1 MMSKKN
7 TQLNRILS
15 HLLEHETITPLEALS
30 EYGCYRLGA
39 RIADLRKQGYDIE
52 TEITSGKNRYGDR
65 TNFATYRLVVK

>member
-1 MMSKKN
+1 MMKNN
-7 TQLNRILS
+7 TQLNRILA

>member
-1 MMSKKN
+1 MKNN
-7 TQLNRILS
+7 TQLNRILA

-52 TEITSGKNRYGDR
+52 TKITAGKNRFGDSV
-65 TNFATYRLVVK
+65 NFATYRLVSR

>member
-1 MMSKKN
+1 MMKNN
-7 TQLNRILS
+7 TQLNRILA

-52 TEITSGKNRYGDR
+52 TKITAGKNRFGDSV
-65 TNFATYRLVVK
+65 NFATYRLVSR

>member
-1 MMSKKN
+1 MKNN

-52 TEITSGKNRYGDR
+52 TKITSGKNRFGDSV
-65 TNFATYRLVVK
+65 NFATYRLVVK

>member
-1 MMSKKN
+1 MMKNN
-7 TQLNRILS
+7 TQLNRILA

-52 TEITSGKNRYGDR
+52 TQITAGKNRFGDNV
-65 TNFATYRLVVK
+65 NFATYRLVVK

>member
-1 MMSKKN
+1 MKNN
-7 TQLNRILS
+7 TQLNRILT

-52 TEITSGKNRYGDR
+52 TKITSGKNRFGDSV
-65 TNFATYRLVVK
+65 NFATYRLVVK

>member
-1 MMSKKN
+1 MSKKN
-7 TQLNRILS
+7 TQLNRIFM
-15 HLLEHETITPLEALS
+15 HLVEHGTITPLEALS

>member
-1 MMSKKN
+1 MMKNN
-7 TQLNRILS
+7 TQLNRILA

-52 TEITSGKNRYGDR
+52 TKITAGKNRFGDSV
-65 TNFATYRLVVK
+65 NFATYRLVVK

>member
-1 MMSKKN
+1 MMKNN
-7 TQLNRILS
+7 TQLNRILA

-52 TEITSGKNRYGDR
+52 TKITSGKNRFGDSV
-65 TNFATYRLVVK
+65 NFATYRLVVK

>member
-1 MMSKKN
+1 MKNN
-7 TQLNRILS
+7 TQLNRILA

-52 TEITSGKNRYGDR
+52 TKITSGKNRFGDSV
-65 TNFATYRLVVK
+65 NFATYRLVVK